1 MLHRIKRSRWVRT
14 RILLHFILLFAC
26 VKTNIPYL
34 LHILS
39 DTTLYQT
46 NGTRHHLWVSQG
58 TVWQF
63 VWQAVKGLFTIKD
76 FLIRRQLMQDRIHKD
91 VLLNLA
97 SGTFKDN
104 WCVLSDVCSSQTKNA
119 LSYGL
124 SGDGRVTWY
133 TWSKCRCNNIKWKIH
148 GSEELREPQTQKKE
162 KMD

>member
-1 MLHRIKRSRWVRT
+1 M
-14 RILLHFILLFAC
+14 
-26 VKTNIPYL
+26 
-34 LHILS
+34 
-39 DTTLYQT
+39 

-76 FLIRRQLMQDRIHKD
+76 FLIRRQRMQDRIHKN

-97 SGTFKDN
+97 SGAFKDN

-162 KMD
+162 KWINYNREQRNELKVCVNAMVILTYTVRKQSSLRLISVLVSYEATQ